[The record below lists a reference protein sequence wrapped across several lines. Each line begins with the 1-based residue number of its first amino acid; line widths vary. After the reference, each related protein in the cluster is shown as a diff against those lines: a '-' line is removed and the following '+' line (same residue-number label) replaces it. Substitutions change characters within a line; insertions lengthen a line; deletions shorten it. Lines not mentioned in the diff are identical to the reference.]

1 MMCLSAS
8 YTRGD
13 NIIFHKLI
21 SNKGIKGANAAI
33 SAGLSDRKNEIEKF
47 RFAEAMLGR

>member
-8 YTRGD
+8 YTR
-13 NIIFHKLI
+13 IFRKLI
-21 SNKGIKGANAAI
+21 SNKGIKEADAAI

-47 RFAEAMLGR
+47 QFAEISF